1 MGYIR
6 IMKINTKIRYG
17 LRMLLVLAEK
27 KEVVNTAELGKKM
40 LVSPKY
46 LRKLAGPLEKHQLIR
61 SVQGIYGG
69 YVLNKKTED
78 ITIATIF
85 DAFDESIKLSGCT
98 GDESCPLNEECLARS
113 VWEHLQKLIQK
124 EFFRITLKE
133 ILENKFRDLE

>member
-1 MGYIR
+1 
-6 IMKINTKIRYG
+6 
-17 LRMLLVLAEK
+17 MLLMLAEN

-46 LRKLAGPLEKHQLIR
+46 LRKLAGPLERYQLIR

-78 ITIATIF
+78 ITIASIF
-85 DAFDESIKLSGCT
+85 EAFDESIRLSGCT
-98 GDESCPLNEECLARS
+98 GDESCPLNEDCLARP
-113 VWEHLQKLIQK
+113 VWTHLQNLIQK

-133 ILENKFRDLE
+133 ILENKFSTS

>member
-1 MGYIR
+1 MSYIR

-46 LRKLAGPLEKHQLIR
+46 LRKLAGPLERNQLIR

-69 YVLNKKTED
+69 YILNKKTED
-78 ITIATIF
+78 ITIASIF
-85 DAFDESIKLSGCT
+85 EAFDESIRLSGCT
-98 GDESCPLNEECLARS
+98 GDESCPLNEECLARPL
-113 VWEHLQKLIQK
+113 WTHLQNLIQK

-133 ILENKFRDLE
+133 ILENKFSVP